1 MLATVPAHREACLV
15 PLGAGNRGALRGVC
29 VCVCAT
35 SRPVDCNLGVAKC
48 GAVGV
53 PLPAKSHLGS
63 VQLPLTG
70 TSVTEHSAEARGVPF
85 PGCRLFAH
93 LWLPCVCHSG
103 LRKPGGCRVLF
114 PSRRGRGTPDGFQ
127 GPQKAASAPGPQ
139 APPQTWQLAAR
150 QTLLV
155 LQSPGS
161 SALPRAGGA
170 SSFSLC
176 CGLCPALL

>member
-1 MLATVPAHREACLV
+1 M
-15 PLGAGNRGALRGVC
+15 C

-139 APPQTWQLAAR
+139 APPQTWQRGRRSLCSRAQEAPLSR
-150 QTLLV
+150 EQE
-155 LQSPGS
+155 
-161 SALPRAGGA
+161 ALPVSACVAGCALHSCELRHPQGVLGA
-170 SSFSLC
+170 GNFVIDSSHM
-176 CGLCPALL
+176 